1 MSASMNSTPAPLFVA
16 VRAEELD
23 SAVGRAIN
31 AQYLAS
37 EESVVRRLADR
48 ARLEPSRRAA
58 IQERALRLVDAVR
71 ESRPSGGGLDALL
84 REYHLATRE
93 GVILMCLAEALLRI
107 PDAETADRLIADKIS
122 AGAWE
127 EHLGDSDSLLVNAST
142 WGLMLTGRLVEID
155 RREVGSV
162 RNWLGRLAS
171 RVGEPVARSALRQAM
186 RILGHQFVMGR
197 TIEEALERSQES
209 RERAYRYSFD
219 MLGEAAITGPDAVW
233 IRAPR

>member
-1 MSASMNSTPAPLFVA
+1 MTAATSSMAFVA
-16 VRAEELD
+16 ANAEQLD

-31 AQYLAS
+31 KQYLAS

-48 ARLEPSRRAA
+48 ARLDGAQRAA
-58 IQERALRLVDAVR
+58 VQERALRLVEAVR
-71 ESRPSGGGLDALL
+71 EARPSGSGLDALL

-107 PDAETADRLIADKIS
+107 PDAATADRLIADKIS
-122 AGAWE
+122 AGSWE

-162 RNWLGRLAS
+162 RSWLGRLAS
-171 RVGEPVARSALRQAM
+171 RIGEPVARSALRQAM

-197 TIEEALERSQES
+197 TIEEALERSQGS

-219 MLGEAAITGPDAVW
+219 MLGEAAITGRDAE
-233 IRAPR
+233 R